1 VLVKEGG
8 RAKPCTWGAGKKKG
22 AHVLVKEGVCFHA
35 KVGKGGP
42 RATDLRGVVND
53 NTKLY
58 RLVQIIGTPS
68 SSLLEVVFDKV

>member
-1 VLVKEGG
+1 
-8 RAKPCTWGAGKKKG
+8 
-22 AHVLVKEGVCFHA
+22 VLVKEGVCFHA